1 MASNLNQV
9 CIEGNLVRNPEMRS
23 TPRGMPVLNFSI
35 ASNRYRKVGDEFEK
49 ETSYFDVQ
57 CWDRLAE
64 DVYAFGKKGTPVKVT
79 GRLKQDRWTGRDGK
93 NASKIII
100 VAETVNKQERQP
112 REHQEDY
119 PQIQEHQETGGCPF

>member
-9 CIEGNLVRNPEMRS
+9 CIEGNLTKDPEMRY
-23 TPRGMPVLNFSI
+23 TAKGMHVLHLSI
-35 ASNRYRKVGDEFEK
+35 ASNRYRKNGDEFEK

-57 CWDRLAE
+57 CWDKLAE
-64 DVYAFGKKGTPVKVT
+64 NVYNECRKGTPVIVT
-79 GRLKQDRWTGRDGK
+79 GRLKQDRWMGRDGK

-100 VAETVNKQERQP
+100 VADNVNRQERQP

-119 PQIQEHQETGGCPF
+119 PQIQEHQEGCPF

>member
-9 CIEGNLVRNPEMRS
+9 CVEGNLTRDPEMRY
-23 TPRGMPVLNFSI
+23 TPRCMKVLNFSI
-35 ASNRYRKVGDEFEK
+35 ASNRYRKVGDKFEK

-57 CWDRLAE
+57 CWDKLAE
-64 DVYAFGKKGTPVKVT
+64 NVYSECRKGTPVKVT

-100 VAETVNKQERQP
+100 VADTVNKQERQP

-119 PQIQEHQETGGCPF
+119 PQIQEHQEGYPF